1 MDSTLVRRQSLF
13 LSLPPELILGILA
26 RIEYTPAYHNQLRL
40 VCRDF
45 NGLLQQY
52 EHSLAA
58 ETVHLHFPLGIL
70 AKYPGLHR
78 TGTSIRFKTLDELY
92 MRLCTLFRLERN
104 CHNIRRRQGKE
115 AAWMRPEWMNLQQA
129 GMHLLY
135 RLYDAGIL
143 HVPYQLDYQAY
154 ARRQAIMKTSRR
166 LSDHCLPR
174 PSPSFCLPFTSAYN
188 NYVSTAL
195 GFSFRPHHF
204 STACY
209 ASKSNSAV
217 KSSSSNMAPAS

>member
-1 MDSTLVRRQSLF
+1 MDLVQPQSLF

-58 ETVHLHFPLGIL
+58 ETVYLHFPLGIL
-70 AKYPGLHR
+70 AKYPGLYE
-78 TGTSIRFKTLDELY
+78 TGTSIGLKTLDELY

-104 CHNIRRRQGKE
+104 CHNIRRREGKE
-115 AAWMRPEWMNLQQA
+115 AAWMRPEWINLQQA

-135 RLYDAGIL
+135 RLHDAGIFQ
-143 HVPYQLDYQAY
+143 VPYQLKYQAY
-154 ARRQAIMKTSRR
+154 TRRQAITKTSRR
-166 LSDHCLPR
+166 SSDHCLPH
-174 PSPSFCLPFTSAYN
+174 PSPFFCLPFTSAYN
-188 NYVSTAL
+188 NCVQMARA
-195 GFSFRPHHF
+195 FSYRPHHF
-204 STACY
+204 SMACY

-217 KSSSSNMAPAS
+217 KSSSFKTAPAS